1 MRKLPKS
8 SDEDENIPGPDED
21 YVPVTPKHLLPLM
34 NPFPSEDDDLALE
47 ELMEQLEAEIA
58 EEVKH
63 KAVERVNSGMED
75 RPSANVRKKEKRME
89 SKWEMGKTTTRNPA
103 RSGEYWIESTKQRQ
117 TTSPCWF
124 RRRSLSNQTRIQEGT

>member
-1 MRKLPKS
+1 MRENHVGIIMRAIKNLPVEFRDEEAS
-8 SDEDENIPGPDED
+8 EEPSQGPDHNMEDDSDEDENIPGPDED

-63 KAVERVNSGMED
+63 EAVERV
-75 RPSANVRKKEKRME
+75 
-89 SKWEMGKTTTRNPA
+89 
-103 RSGEYWIESTKQRQ
+103 RQ
-117 TTSPCWF
+117 WD
-124 RRRSLSNQTRIQEGT
+124 